1 MSSTSHIASWPRSRI
16 ESLSDLIFGLALSIG
31 ALNLISPNPLS
42 GSNPKGSLLTGIAL
56 FGFSFWVLIGVWL
69 RYTEAMTVLPVET
82 KSSRDLN
89 IALLFLV
96 ALEPYLF
103 NQLFSVGFGTQ
114 INRAT
119 ILSLGSFLDM
129 STTPWALDL
138 GAIYAILALFTNLL
152 AKEEKKLVAPE
163 LLSGY
168 RREKNLEL
176 VAAGAFF
183 VSALPIFWTAAPL
196 LGTARFY
203 FWIAPLIVR
212 RGAWSLGRIRSRL

>member
-1 MSSTSHIASWPRSRI
+1 M
-16 ESLSDLIFGLALSIG
+16 IFGLALSIG
-31 ALNLISPNPLS
+31 ALNLISANPLN
-42 GSNPKGSLLTGIAL
+42 GSNPTSSLLTGITL
-56 FGFSFWVLIGVWL
+56 FGFSFVVLIGVWL
-69 RYTEAMTVLPVET
+69 RYTEVMTVLPVET
-82 KSSRDLN
+82 RNSRDLN

-114 INRAT
+114 TNTAT
-119 ILSLGSFLDM
+119 VLSRGSFLDV
-129 STTPWALDL
+129 STTLWALDL

-176 VAAGAFF
+176 VAATAFF
-183 VSALPIFWTAAPL
+183 VSALPVFWTVAPL

-203 FWIAPLIVR
+203 FWIATLVVR
-212 RGAWSLGRIRSRL
+212 RGAWLFGRIRSRI